1 MDYQNNK
8 FLHKNVFKFMSMFVE
23 LSNKLQ
29 PFIYYLAEFIRAPVA
44 ELLSHC
50 CTYLNLM
57 KGRRIYIHYKHTCT
71 HQTFTLL
78 PVKGINSK
86 TMEFKI

>member
-29 PFIYYLAEFIRAPVA
+29 PFIYYLAEFIRAASCRTTQP
-44 ELLSHC
+44 LL
-50 CTYLNLM
+50 
-57 KGRRIYIHYKHTCT
+57 YIPQFNEREADLYP
-71 HQTFTLL
+71 L
-78 PVKGINSK
+78 
-86 TMEFKI
+86 